1 VKREKWLKEI
11 RLELDLGWLFMAY
24 SKEMLVLPWKKLN
37 FKKQLVFSFVCLF
50 LTFFLDVVS
59 T

>member
-37 FKKQLVFSFVCLF
+37 FKKQLLVSLVLFVYF
-50 LTFFLDVVS
+50 
-59 T
+59 